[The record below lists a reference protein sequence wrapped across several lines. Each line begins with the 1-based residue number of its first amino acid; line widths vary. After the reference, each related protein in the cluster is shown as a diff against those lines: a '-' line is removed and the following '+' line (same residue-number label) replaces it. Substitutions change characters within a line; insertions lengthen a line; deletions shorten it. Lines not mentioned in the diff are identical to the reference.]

1 MTYLFMWSLLFYDYH
16 VNEFAKDSLSTCQVG
31 EKTHKI
37 EGTLYFKIKP
47 SILGCSHSFIFL

>member
-1 MTYLFMWSLLFYDYH
+1 MTSD

-37 EGTLYFKIKP
+37 EETVYFEIKP
-47 SILGCSHSFIFL
+47 SILGVFS